1 MAEQQFYKHVNIAI
15 DNEGFYW
22 ITPIVT
28 TESFN
33 FIAPPFFKTQVAHTD
48 PQTIIDLAFIAMKY
62 CRWRPY
68 QEARTLYHSSMYK
81 GLTGKGLTA
90 FLKSKR
96 AEVYFIDNS
105 TTKRPECRTNEYRF
119 YGSIC
124 KGVTTSYLQEIS
136 CCPLDASKE
145 EMAELLQKELKKSY
159 AATEEYMK
167 QEAIKKR
174 GKETSQREKTCQISE
189 TRPRGRIQEVIMGRF
204 VRP

>member
-1 MAEQQFYKHVNIAI
+1 MAEQQFFKHVNIAI

-68 QEARTLYHSSMYK
+68 QEARTLYPRAMYK
-81 GLTGKGLTA
+81 ELTGKGLIA
-90 FLKSKR
+90 FLKSIR

-105 TTKRPECRTNEYRF
+105 TVKRPECRTNEYRF

-124 KGVTTSYLQEIS
+124 KGFTTSYLQEIS

-167 QEAIKKR
+167 QEAIKKEEKR
-174 GKETSQREKTCQISE
+174 LRKEKRLAKLAKLA
-189 TRPRGRIQEVIMGRF
+189 QEAESKK
-204 VRP
+204 

>member
-124 KGVTTSYLQEIS
+124 KGVSTSYLQEIS

-145 EMAELLQKELKKSY
+145 
-159 AATEEYMK
+159 
-167 QEAIKKR
+167 
-174 GKETSQREKTCQISE
+174 
-189 TRPRGRIQEVIMGRF
+189 
-204 VRP
+204 

>member
-1 MAEQQFYKHVNIAI
+1 MAEQQFCKNVLISM

-28 TESFN
+28 TESFH

-68 QEARTLYHSSMYK
+68 QEARTLYPRAMYK
-81 GLTGKGLTA
+81 ELTGKGLIA
-90 FLKSKR
+90 FLKSIR
-96 AEVYFIDNS
+96 AEVYFVDNS
-105 TTKRPECRTNEYRF
+105 TAKRPDCRTNEYRF

-124 KGVTTSYLQEIS
+124 KGFTTSYLQEIS

-167 QEAIKKR
+167 QEAIKKEEKR
-174 GKETSQREKTCQISE
+174 LRKERRLAKLAKLA
-189 TRPRGRIQEVIMGRF
+189 QEAESKK
-204 VRP
+204 

>member
-62 CRWRPY
+62 CRWMPY
-68 QEARTLYHSSMYK
+68 QEARILYHSSMYK

-90 FLKSKR
+90 FLKSE
-96 AEVYFIDNS
+96 AY
-105 TTKRPECRTNEYRF
+105 
-119 YGSIC
+119 
-124 KGVTTSYLQEIS
+124 
-136 CCPLDASKE
+136 PL
-145 EMAELLQKELKKSY
+145 
-159 AATEEYMK
+159 
-167 QEAIKKR
+167 R
-174 GKETSQREKTCQISE
+174 
-189 TRPRGRIQEVIMGRF
+189 
-204 VRP
+204 